1 MKNACFNLNKLYAS
15 TIAMVCLSNLLGSCK
30 DEGEGRIT
38 IDDTLPA
45 QVTNV
50 NSRPDLVRF
59 ICHGPIRIR

>member
-15 TIAMVCLSNLLGSCK
+15 TIAMVCLSNLLVSCK

-50 NSRPDLVRF
+50 KFSSGLVRF
-59 ICHGPIRIR
+59 ICHGLIRIR